1 MYILHPDKY
10 LLPDYKISPFQSK
23 DIEFNNNL
31 PSDSKIDDYFKN
43 RWKNRSF
50 IYTNNGRSALNKALS
65 YYQLQ
70 PTDLVTILTTTGN
83 FYVSSCVTKEVEKFC
98 KWNRQVEPKT
108 RVIIVIHEF
117 GYPYPGL
124 IELSKLGIPIIE
136 DCAYAFFSLDSNEV
150 IGRVGEFCVYS
161 FPKMFPIQVGGLLTF
176 LPDKIIN
183 HEVWSQDGMENY
195 IKKVLSF
202 YIANEQAIKQKRMIN
217 DQWLEK
223 ALSHLNFSPR
233 FKKNNLAVPGVYMF
247 QLNNSE
253 LDVNRLKEYLYAHGI
268 QCSVFYGERSF
279 FIPNHQALS
288 ENDLLYFVRVIESF
302 IESAYY
308 KPQVR

>member
-23 DIEFNNNL
+23 DIVFNNDL

-43 RWKNRSF
+43 RWRNRSF

-65 YYQLQ
+65 YYHLQ

-83 FYVSSCVTKEVEKFC
+83 FYVSSCVTTEVEKFC
-98 KWNRQVEPKT
+98 KWNRQVEPMT

-124 IELSKLGIPIIE
+124 IELSKLGVPIIE
-136 DCAYAFFSLDSNEV
+136 DCAYAFFSLDSNEA

-161 FPKMFPIQVGGLLTF
+161 FPKMFPIQIGGLLTF
-176 LPDKIIN
+176 LPDKIITQ
-183 HEVWSQDGMENY
+183 EVWSQEGVEDY
-195 IKKVLSF
+195 VKKVLSY
-202 YIANEQAIKQKRMIN
+202 YIANEQAIIQKRMIN
-217 DQWLEK
+217 EQWLEK

-233 FKKNNLAVPGVYMF
+233 FEKNNLAVPGVYMF

-253 LDVNRLKEYLYAHGI
+253 VDVNRLKEYLYAHGI

-308 KPQVR
+308 KPQV